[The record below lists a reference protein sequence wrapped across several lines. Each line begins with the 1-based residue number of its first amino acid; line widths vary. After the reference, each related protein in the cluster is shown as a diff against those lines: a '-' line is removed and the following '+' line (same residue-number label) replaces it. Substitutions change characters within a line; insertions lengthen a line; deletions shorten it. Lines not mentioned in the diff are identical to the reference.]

1 MAALKDALVALISE
15 EGPISVERYMA
26 LCLGHPTLGYYTT
39 RDPFGADGDFTTAP
53 EISQIFGEL
62 LGLWAAQVWL
72 DMGAPAPCRLIEIG
86 PGRGTLMADALRAMA
101 RALPACLDALS
112 VHMVETSPVLRRSQQ
127 ATLAGRA
134 GGVALHGRI
143 SWHERIEQALDGPA
157 IILANEL
164 LDALPVRQFV
174 ATPEGWHERLVG
186 LSADGS
192 LCFGLAPGSTAGL
205 GALLPA
211 GTVLEVP
218 HAADAL
224 AGTLAAHV
232 ASHGGAALLID
243 YGAAEAGTG
252 DTLQAVQRHR
262 FVDPLAEPGEADLT
276 TQVQFDRVRAA
287 AIAGK
292 ARVHGPVAQGVFL
305 ARLGLA
311 QRAAALMRNATE
323 PQAAAI
329 AAGAERLAGMEGRA
343 PTAMA
348 TLFKAIA
355 VADPRIGPIPGFDS
369 LDGAGE

>member
-1 MAALKDALVALISE
+1 MPVLKDALIALISE

-39 RDPFGADGDFTTAP
+39 RDPFGAAGDFTTAP

-72 DMGAPAPCRLIEIG
+72 DMGTPASCRLIEIG

-101 RALPACLDALS
+101 RALPSCLDAVS
-112 VHMVETSPVLRRSQQ
+112 VHMVETSPVLRRCQQ
-127 ATLAGRA
+127 ATLGERA
-134 GGVALHGRI
+134 SRI
-143 SWHERIEQALDGPA
+143 IWQERVEHALDGPV

-174 ATPEGWHERLVG
+174 ATPDGWRERLVG
-186 LSADGS
+186 LSADGG
-192 LCFGLAPGSTAGL
+192 LCFGLAPGTTAGL

-218 HAADAL
+218 QAADGL
-224 AGTLAAHV
+224 VGTLSGHV
-232 ASHGGAALLID
+232 ASQGGAALLID
-243 YGAAEAGTG
+243 YGATEAGTG

-262 FVDPLAEPGEADLT
+262 FVDPLAEPGDADLT
-276 TQVQFDRVRAA
+276 TQVQFARVKAVAA
-287 AIAGK
+287 THK
-292 ARVHGPVAQGVFL
+292 AQVHGPLAQGVFL

-311 QRAAALMRNATE
+311 QRAEALMRHASR

-329 AAGAERLAGMEGRA
+329 AAATERLVGMDGRA
-343 PTAMA
+343 PTAMG
-348 TLFKAIA
+348 TLFKVIA
-355 VADPRIGPIPGFDS
+355 LTHPALGSLPGFDS
-369 LDGAGE
+369 ADAAGK

>member
-1 MAALKDALVALISE
+1 MPALKDALIALISE

-72 DMGAPAPCRLIEIG
+72 DMGAPAPCRLIEVG

-101 RALPACLDALS
+101 RALPSCLDAVS
-112 VHMVETSPVLRRSQQ
+112 VHMVETSPVLRRCQQ
-127 ATLAGRA
+127 ATLGERA
-134 GGVALHGRI
+134 SRI
-143 SWHERIEQALDGPA
+143 IWHERVEQALDGPV

-174 ATPEGWHERLVG
+174 ATPDGWRERLVG
-186 LSADGS
+186 LSADGG
-192 LCFGLAPGSTAGL
+192 LCFGLAPGTTAGL

-218 HAADAL
+218 QAADGLVGAL
-224 AGTLAAHV
+224 SGHV
-232 ASHGGAALLID
+232 ASQGGAALLID

-276 TQVQFDRVRAA
+276 TQVQFARVKAVA
-287 AIAGK
+287 VAQK

-305 ARLGLA
+305 ARLGLV
-311 QRAAALMRNATE
+311 QRAEALMRHASQ

-329 AAGAERLAGMEGRA
+329 AAGAERLAGLAGRA
-343 PTAMA
+343 PTAMG
-348 TLFKAIA
+348 TLFKVIA
-355 VADPRIGPIPGFDS
+355 LTHPALGSLPGFDS
-369 LDGAGE
+369 DDAAGE

>member
-1 MAALKDALVALISE
+1 MPALKDALVALISE

-72 DMGAPAPCRLIEIG
+72 DMGAPVSCRLIEIG

-101 RALPACLDALS
+101 RALPAAADRLA
-112 VHMVETSPVLRRSQQ
+112 VHMVETSPVLRRRQQ
-127 ATLAGRA
+127 AALGERA
-134 GGVALHGRI
+134 SRI
-143 SWHERIEQALDGPA
+143 TWHERIEPALDGPV

-164 LDALPVRQFV
+164 LDALPVRQFI
-174 ATPEGWHERLVG
+174 ATPDGWRERLVG
-186 LSADGS
+186 LSADGG
-192 LCFGLAPGSTAGL
+192 LCFGLAPGTTACL

-218 HAADAL
+218 QAADGL
-224 AGTLAAHV
+224 VGTLAAHV
-232 ASHGGAALLID
+232 GSQGGAALLID

-276 TQVQFDRVRAA
+276 TQVQFARVRTAA
-287 AIAGK
+287 MASK
-292 ARVHGPVAQGVFL
+292 ARVHGPVEQGVFL

-311 QRAAALMRNATE
+311 ERAEALMRHASQ

-329 AAGAERLAGMEGRA
+329 AAATERLAGMDGRA
-343 PTAMA
+343 PTAMGI
-348 TLFKAIA
+348 LFKAIA
-355 VADPRIGPIPGFDS
+355 LTHPALGRLPGFDS
-369 LDGAGE
+369 ADAAGE

>member
-1 MAALKDALVALISE
+1 MPALNDALIALISE

-26 LCLGHPTLGYYTT
+26 LCLGHPSLGYYTT

-72 DMGAPAPCRLIEIG
+72 DMGAPASCRLIEIG

-101 RALPACLDALS
+101 RALPAAADKLA
-112 VHMVETSPVLRRSQQ
+112 VHMVETSPVLRRCQQ
-127 ATLAGRA
+127 ATLGERA
-134 GGVALHGRI
+134 SRI
-143 SWHERIEQALDGPA
+143 TWHERVEQALDGPV

-164 LDALPVRQFV
+164 LDALPVRQFI
-174 ATPEGWHERLVG
+174 ATPDGWRERLVG
-186 LSADGS
+186 LCANGS
-192 LCFGLAPGSTAGL
+192 LCFGLAPGTTAGL

-218 HAADAL
+218 QAADAL
-224 AGTLAAHV
+224 VGTLAAHV
-232 ASHGGAALLID
+232 ASQGGAALLID

-276 TQVQFDRVRAA
+276 TQVQFARVRTAA
-287 AIAGK
+287 MACNAK
-292 ARVHGPVAQGVFL
+292 VHGPVEQGVFL

-311 QRAAALMRNATE
+311 ERAEALMRHASQ

-329 AAGAERLAGMEGRA
+329 AAATERLAGMDGRA
-343 PTAMA
+343 PTAMG

-355 VADPRIGPIPGFDS
+355 LTHPALGSLPGFDS
-369 LDGAGE
+369 ADAAGE